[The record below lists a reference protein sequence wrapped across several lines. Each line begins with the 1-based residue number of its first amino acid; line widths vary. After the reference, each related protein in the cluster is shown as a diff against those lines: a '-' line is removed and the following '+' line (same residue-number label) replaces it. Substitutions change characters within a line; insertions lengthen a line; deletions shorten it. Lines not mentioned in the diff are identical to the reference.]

1 MDPDIRGR
9 ALGCCMAGLFIL
21 MTAGCGQGRLA
32 WDDASGPVVSCA
44 RRCMQASA
52 RDPDEYLEALD
63 PR

>member
-32 WDDASGPVVSCA
+32 WDDASGVYHAPVGACE
-44 RRCMQASA
+44 
-52 RDPDEYLEALD
+52 P
-63 PR
+63 PRAIPTSTLKR